1 MGIVS
6 QVRAGRRPA
15 IMAASLALAAIG
27 LAACGSSSDSAPAAA
42 AEKAP
47 CPAMSVLA
55 DAASLTRFA
64 DGAARTPDSVLYEIE
79 LIDAKALCEPAAN
92 GQVVANVGLSIYVRR
107 GPAGR
112 DLTGVT
118 VPFFLA
124 LTETNTRVVSRASY
138 ETQVPLDKGKNS
150 GGIVEHLTVTV
161 PLDGKSPYAF
171 EMIGGIQISAAEL
184 ADERKRR
191 GK

>member
-6 QVRAGRRPA
+6 QVRAARRPA
-15 IMAASLALAAIG
+15 VTSAVLALGAIG
-27 LAACGSSSDSAPAAA
+27 LAACGSSSESASAAA
-42 AEKAP
+42 DAVP

-64 DGAARTPDSVLYEIE
+64 PGAARTPDNVLYEIE
-79 LIDAKALCEPAAN
+79 VIDAKALCQPAAG
-92 GQVVANVGLSIYVRR
+92 GQVTADVGLSIYVRR

-112 DLTGVT
+112 DLKGVSE
-118 VPFFLA
+118 PFFLT
-124 LTETNTRVVSRASY
+124 LTETNTRVISRASY
-138 ETQVPLDKGKNS
+138 QTVIPFDNGKNS
-150 GGIVEHLTVTV
+150 GGVVEHLSVTV
-161 PLDGKSPYAF
+161 PLEGKSPYAF
-171 EMIGGIQISAAEL
+171 EMIGGIQLSADEL